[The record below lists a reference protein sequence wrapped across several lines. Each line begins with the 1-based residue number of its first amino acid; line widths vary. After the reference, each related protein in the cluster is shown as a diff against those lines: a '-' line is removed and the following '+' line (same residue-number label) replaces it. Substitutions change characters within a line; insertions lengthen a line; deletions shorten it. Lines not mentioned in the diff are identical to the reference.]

1 MQRDSKVRR
10 NQRMTPDVNSS
21 PKISKGGKKRQ
32 TKMDP
37 TVSQSNDEMIS
48 RMMSDN
54 MPGPSDLDLNIDRE
68 LLESAGGLSVM
79 SPSPAA
85 TGRNN
90 KGNRTMQNSK
100 MLESIQDPLSQY
112 EVNLRQSL
120 ISKFNTF
127 MPAHKKD

>member
-1 MQRDSKVRR
+1 
-10 NQRMTPDVNSS
+10 MTPDVNSS

-100 MLESIQDPLSQY
+100 MLESIQDPLAQY

>member
-1 MQRDSKVRR
+1 MQRDAKARR

-21 PKISKGGKKRQ
+21 PKISKVAKKRQ

-48 RMMSDN
+48 RMMSDD
-54 MPGPSDLDLNIDRE
+54 MPRPSDLDLNINRE

-79 SPSPAA
+79 SPSPAT

-90 KGNRTMQNSK
+90 KGNRTMQNSLI
-100 MLESIQDPLSQY
+100 LETLRDTLPDY
-112 EVNLRQSL
+112 DVHLRQNL
-120 ISKFNTF
+120 I
-127 MPAHKKD
+127 

>member
-21 PKISKGGKKRQ
+21 PKISKVAKKRQ

-127 MPAHKKD
+127 MPAHK

>member
-1 MQRDSKVRR
+1 
-10 NQRMTPDVNSS
+10 MTPDVNSS

-48 RMMSDN
+48 RMMMSDN

-90 KGNRTMQNSK
+90 KGNRTTQNSK
-100 MLESIQDPLSQY
+100 MYESIQDPLSQY

>member
-1 MQRDSKVRR
+1 MQRDSKARR

-21 PKISKGGKKRQ
+21 PKISKVAKKRQ

-127 MPAHKKD
+127 MPAHK